1 MTRVS
6 DRESLERALMTRLSP
21 LARRV
26 QRVADEA
33 LAEMGVSHSAGWA
46 LIWLG
51 RLQSDAKQRDLAR
64 VLDITEASLVRTLD
78 QLEGAGLVSRRSDP
92 EDRRTNRLAL
102 TQEGA
107 RLTARI
113 DARLSAL
120 RADLLENIGSADLE
134 TAIRVL
140 DHVTVAIDNR
150 REKA

>member
-1 MTRVS
+1 
-6 DRESLERALMTRLSP
+6 MTRLAP

-33 LAEMGVSHSAGWA
+33 LAEMGVSQSSGWA
-46 LIWLG
+46 LVWLG
-51 RLQSDAKQRDLAR
+51 RLGADVKQRDLAR
-64 VLDITEASLVRTLD
+64 ALDITEASLVRTLD
-78 QLEGAGLVSRRSDP
+78 QLEAAGLVRRRSAP

-120 RADLLENIGSADLE
+120 RADLLENISSADLE

-140 DHVTVAIDNR
+140 DHVTVAIDTR
-150 REKA
+150 REEA